1 MTKQSG
7 WQRIGAAFRQA
18 AAEGRCALMPY
29 MTMGYPRPAM
39 TMELIAAVAAGA
51 DILELGIPFSD
62 PIADGATIQQAAH
75 IALQQGMTPALCL
88 EMVAGLRA
96 KGVHAP
102 FLFMSYYNPI
112 FVWGTQAF
120 AEECR
125 AAGVD
130 GLIVPD
136 LPVEEAGDL
145 LAACHSQGLALIF
158 LVAPNTSEQRL
169 EMITA
174 RAEGFLYLVSR
185 PGITG
190 ARDRLPDGLGDYVS
204 RVRRH
209 THLPLA
215 LGFGISTPAQVHQ
228 VAALVDGAI
237 VGSAVVEKA
246 AQGAEAVAAF
256 IDGLCK
262 ACRREHSPSLPRS

>member
-1 MTKQSG
+1 
-7 WQRIGAAFRQA
+7 
-18 AAEGRCALMPY
+18 
-29 MTMGYPRPAM
+29 
-39 TMELIAAVAAGA
+39 
-51 DILELGIPFSD
+51 
-62 PIADGATIQQAAH
+62 
-75 IALQQGMTPALCL
+75 
-88 EMVAGLRA
+88 
-96 KGVHAP
+96 
-102 FLFMSYYNPI
+102 
-112 FVWGTQAF
+112 
-120 AEECR
+120 
-125 AAGVD
+125 
-130 GLIVPD
+130 
-136 LPVEEAGDL
+136 
-145 LAACHSQGLALIF
+145 
-158 LVAPNTSEQRL
+158 
-169 EMITA
+169 MITA

-215 LGFGISTPAQVHQ
+215 LGFGISTPAQVQQ

-237 VGSAVVEKA
+237 VGSAIVEKA